1 MIGALASHELKI
13 FQSVPKEGP
22 DVPLAVNNTDA
33 RSDLPPTE
41 DTTDRKLVLGVC
53 FHITAPCKE
62 KPNLSKHRK
71 CDMFWVSRR
80 KL

>member
-1 MIGALASHELKI
+1 MISALASHELKI

-22 DVPLAVNNTDA
+22 DVPLAVNDTDA

-41 DTTDRKLVLGVC
+41 DTTDRQLVLGVC
-53 FHITAPCKE
+53 FHITAPC
-62 KPNLSKHRK
+62 NGSGVFKHRN